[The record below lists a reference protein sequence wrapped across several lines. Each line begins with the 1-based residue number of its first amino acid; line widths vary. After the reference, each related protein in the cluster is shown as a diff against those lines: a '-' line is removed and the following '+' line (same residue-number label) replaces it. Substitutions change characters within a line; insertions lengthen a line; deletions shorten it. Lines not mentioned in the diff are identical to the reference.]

1 MPYMGPL
8 CLLQCFDDDLD
19 DGEHDEDP
27 YLEMKE
33 RTPFKSE
40 RSAKFPENLG
50 PLARS
55 LLTSSQTMMMSMI
68 LMVMMLMKTMKM
80 LTMVLSF

>member
-1 MPYMGPL
+1 MVE
-8 CLLQCFDDDLD
+8 CFNDDLD
-19 DGEHDEDP
+19 DDEHDEDP

-55 LLTSSQTMMMSMI
+55 LFTNSQTMMMRMI
-68 LMVMMLMKTMKM
+68 LMLMVMMKTMKM

>member
-1 MPYMGPL
+1 MGPL
-8 CLLQCFDDDLD
+8 CLWQCFDDDLD
-19 DGEHDEDP
+19 NDGYDEDP

-50 PLARS
+50 PLDRS
-55 LLTSSQTMMMSMI
+55 LFTSSQTMMMKMI
-68 LMVMMLMKTMKM
+68 LILMMRMNTMKM

>member
-1 MPYMGPL
+1 MPWVRCAFGNDL
-8 CLLQCFDDDLD
+8 DDDLD
-19 DGEHDEDP
+19 DDEHDEDP

-55 LLTSSQTMMMSMI
+55 LFTSSQIVMMSMI
-68 LMVMMLMKTMKM
+68 LMVMMTMKTMKM

>member
-1 MPYMGPL
+1 MGPL
-8 CLLQCFDDDLD
+8 CLWQCFDDDLD
-19 DGEHDEDP
+19 NDGYDEDP

-55 LLTSSQTMMMSMI
+55 LFTSS
-68 LMVMMLMKTMKM
+68 
-80 LTMVLSF
+80 